1 MVQWDKLAIAVATA
15 ALAAASAF
23 FAETVVKMQSK

>member
-23 FAETVVKMQSK
+23 FAETVAKAQSK

>member
-23 FAETVVKMQSK
+23 FAETVAKTQSK

>member
-1 MVQWDKLAIAVATA
+1 MVQWGKLAVAVAAA

-23 FAETVVKMQSK
+23 FAETVVKSQGK